1 GRALAD
7 DEVRAVQAEDGKV
20 AGCPQVQAG
29 KRIRTLLAVA
39 LVVLVAD
46 PLAVAARR
54 RAGLTVG
61 VRARRAVAREHV
73 RLHAHPQLGIGRAD
87 LAARDRAHVAV
98 RVPARRARLRRA
110 LAAGRVAAP
119 VALIGARTRLAH
131 VVLAARP
138 RSDAARRRAGVAV
151 AVRTR
156 HAVLRKQVRL
166 HAHPDA
172 RRVQL

>member
-20 AGCPQVQAG
+20 AGRPQVQAG

-61 VRARRAVAREHV
+61 RRARRAVARERV
-73 RLHAHPQLGIGRAD
+73 RLHAHPELGIGRAD
-87 LAARDRAHVAV
+87 LAARDRAHVTV
-98 RVPARRARLRRA
+98 RVRARRARLRRA
-110 LAAGRVAAP
+110 LAGGRVAAP
-119 VALIGARTRLAH
+119 VALIGARTRLGHVILVAH
-131 VVLAARP
+131 ARAV
-138 RSDAARRRAGVAV
+138 AARRRAGVAV
-151 AVRTR
+151 AVRAGRAVGRGHVRR
-156 HAVLRKQVRL
+156 HV
-166 HAHPDA
+166 HP
-172 RRVQL
+172 